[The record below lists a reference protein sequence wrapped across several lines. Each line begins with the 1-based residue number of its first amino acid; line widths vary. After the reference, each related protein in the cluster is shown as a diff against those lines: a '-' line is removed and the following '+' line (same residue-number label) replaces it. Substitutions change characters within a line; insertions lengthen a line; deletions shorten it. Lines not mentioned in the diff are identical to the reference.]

1 MDTVRIGKLLALA
14 GSVTALAASTAG
26 AQTLRVFYFEDWE
39 TVDLGDAVD
48 EDVTGP
54 LDTNAD
60 GIDDFFPD
68 ADGDGEAD
76 VWAGADGFTGLGWTV
91 NTPRQPGIPSQLDL
105 GVEEWRE
112 WALANSK
119 WWAFDVDNQRRGE
132 FANGFAGGST
142 VAIADPDEWDDI
154 QAPFTDPVTGIT
166 TLESPENLDTWDSA
180 LSSPEIPVPAGLAEV
195 VVDFSLSWRDEDNQD
210 FRLTAQF
217 TDGNGN
223 AVGLPV
229 VLMDVV
235 STPNTDPKFLND
247 FTNAQFSQLVAD
259 APSNPTNIGADVFP
273 NGDTIAVPAGASAIQ
288 LTFDLFNAGND
299 WWFAFDNL
307 ALLGESSGGP
317 IIAPGNFVVGG
328 QLLYTTVTPSFTIS
342 RAIEADSYLVE
353 ISDAADFSSIVYSD
367 TIVPASPDDLQIPV
381 SVPAGTV
388 NTGEYFIRAT
398 ATNSVGD
405 TVSLNSPNFFI
416 LNDVIGD
423 RNGDGVYDAFDIADL
438 AAPFGELTF
447 QDISVFLQAF
457 VQASQP

>member
-1 MDTVRIGKLLALA
+1 MNNVRTGHLLALA
-14 GSVTALAASTAG
+14 GSITALAASTAG

-39 TVDLGDAVD
+39 TVDLGDAQD
-48 EDVTGP
+48 ENVSGP

-68 ADGDGEAD
+68 ADGDGEPD
-76 VWAGADGFTGLGWTV
+76 VWAGLDGFAGQGWTV

-105 GVEEWRE
+105 GVKEWRE
-112 WALANSK
+112 WALTNSK

-142 VAIADPDEWDDI
+142 VAVADPDEWDDI
-154 QAPFTDPVTGIT
+154 QAPFTDPVTGVV

-180 LSSPEIPVPAGLAEV
+180 LSSPEIPVPAGLSEV
-195 VVDFSLSWRDEDNQD
+195 VIDFSLSWRDEDAQD
-210 FRLTAQF
+210 LRITAQF
-217 TDGNGN
+217 TDGSGN

-235 STPNTDPKFLND
+235 SNPNTDPKFLND
-247 FTNAQFSQLVAD
+247 FANAQFSQLVAD
-259 APSNPTNIGADVFP
+259 AANDPGNIGPGVFP
-273 NGDTIAVPAGASAIQ
+273 NGDTIALPAGASAIR

-328 QLLYTTVTPSFTIS
+328 QLLYQTVTPSFTLS
-342 RAIEADSYLVE
+342 RAIEADSYFVE
-353 ISDAADFSSIVYSD
+353 VSSSADFSTIVYSD
-367 TIVPASPDDLQIPV
+367 TVLPASPDDLTIPV
-381 SVPAGTV
+381 QLPAGTV
-388 NTGEYFIRAT
+388 NTGEFFIRAT
-398 ATNSVGD
+398 ASNPIGD
-405 TVSLNSPNFFI
+405 TVSLNAPNFFV
-416 LNDVIGD
+416 LNSVIGD

-438 AAPFGELTF
+438 AAPFGSLTF
-447 QDISVFLQAF
+447 QDIGVFLQAF
-457 VQASQP
+457 SQASQP